1 MKCRGDREIRGR
13 LHAYDQH
20 LNMVLSEVEEISYVR
35 EELPGKARRLRFGPV
50 LVYSACFG
58 PFEARFGWVR
68 GVGAGD
74 EAAETGHRDDL
85 RARGLGD
92 PGVASPEELENRKG
106 CYERGA
112 YALGMVQKEKDTCD

>member
-50 LVYSACFG
+50 LGCSEPVFGLFWAVRG
-58 PFEARFGWVR
+58 PFR
-68 GVGAGD
+68 
-74 EAAETGHRDDL
+74 
-85 RARGLGD
+85 LGS
-92 PGVASPEELENRKG
+92 GRRSR
-106 CYERGA
+106 R
-112 YALGMVQKEKDTCD
+112 